1 MSDFISQYFL
11 DPIRDTSLPSYN
23 WVNTITYGV
32 LALLA
37 AFLIFKFLE
46 KKKVAVDKWFFFA
59 ILPFIFFGS
68 VTHVLEDGRWLPR
81 LVQVFG
87 FETYPF
93 VTPYVYVLTFLLV
106 VVSGLI
112 AYAVTKQWGEKFKK
126 TVGVI
131 GWLVVLPFCLWLLF
145 YVKHFELLLVW
156 LAALVALFFVF
167 RFIYAKRFKTS
178 SLAVVPF
185 IAQCSDAV
193 ATYLGIK
200 FAGYSEQHVV
210 GNLILGTGGS
220 ELFLVVKI
228 LFAFLVVYVVEN
240 DVLDVNKKNYVYLLI
255 TIFGLAP
262 GLRDILRIV
271 AGV

>member
-1 MSDFISQYFL
+1 MANFIDEFFL
-11 DPIRDTSLPSYN
+11 NPIRNTSLPSYN
-23 WVNTITYGV
+23 WVNTITYGA
-32 LALLA
+32 LALIA

-46 KKKVAVDKWFFFA
+46 KKKITVDKWFFFA

-81 LVQVFG
+81 LVYLFG

-93 VTPYVYVLTFLLV
+93 VTPYIYVITFLLV
-106 VVSGLI
+106 IASAAVAVVLSKR
-112 AYAVTKQWGEKFKK
+112 VNTDVKK
-126 TVGVI
+126 LTGVI
-131 GWLVVLPFCLWLLF
+131 GWLIVLPFC
-145 YVKHFELLLVW
+145 VW
-156 LAALVALFFVF
+156 LVFYLKRFEMLLIWLVALAVLLFVF

-178 SLAVVPF
+178 SLAFIPF
-185 IAQCSDAV
+185 ITQCSDAV

-210 GNLILGTGGS
+210 GNILIGVGGS
-220 ELFLVVKI
+220 ELFLLVKV

-240 DVLDVNKKNYVYLLI
+240 DVLDVRKKNYVYLLI

-262 GLRDILRIV
+262 GLRDILRIA